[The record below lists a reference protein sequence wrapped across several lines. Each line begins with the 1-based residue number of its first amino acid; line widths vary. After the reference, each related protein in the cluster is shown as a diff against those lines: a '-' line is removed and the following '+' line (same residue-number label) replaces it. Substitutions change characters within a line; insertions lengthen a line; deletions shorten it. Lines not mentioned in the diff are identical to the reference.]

1 MKILLVT
8 QYFWPESFR
17 INDLAIELVNR
28 GHEVTVLTGKPNYP
42 SGKFFEGYNFW
53 GRKTEYLAG
62 VKIIRL
68 PIIPRGKGGGLLLA
82 LNYFSYA
89 FIASVY
95 AFFIRN
101 KYDVSFTFATSPITA
116 AFPALTYRS
125 RRKTPTCIWV
135 QDLWPESVA
144 AASNV
149 KSSFIM
155 KLLNRMVSFIYNRC
169 DKILISSRGFRS
181 AIVGK
186 YGHNAK
192 VEYIPNWAEDLYS
205 DSKSIDINKYKSI
218 VPSGFIVMFAGNIG
232 EAQDFESILKSAE
245 LTQEYSDI
253 KWVIVGDGRKK
264 LWLEEEVTKRNLH
277 NIYLLG
283 RYPLNEMPSFFYHA
297 DIMLMTLKD
306 EKIFSLTVPSKLQS
320 YMAFGKP
327 VVTMLNGEGSQV
339 VNDASCGLCS
349 NASNSDELARNIIK
363 LYQNRDIVD
372 QLGRNGKE
380 YYEKEFKK
388 EMIVSKIERIFKEL
402 NGSKNC

>member
-1 MKILLVT
+1 MKILLVS

-28 GHEVTVLTGKPNYP
+28 GHDVTVITGKPNYP
-42 SGKFFEGYNFW
+42 NGRFFEGYHFW
-53 GRKTEYLAG
+53 GIKTEYLAG

-89 FIASVY
+89 LIASIF
-95 AFFIRN
+95 AFFIRK

-116 AFPALTYRS
+116 AFPALVHRS
-125 RRKTPTCIWV
+125 RCKTPTCIWV

-149 KSSFIM
+149 KSSFVM
-155 KLLNRMVSFIYNRC
+155 KLLNKMVSFIYNRC

-181 AIVGK
+181 AIVNK
-186 YGHNAK
+186 YGHSAK

-205 DSKSIDINKYKSI
+205 NSKYIDIYKYGSI
-218 VPSGFIVMFAGNIG
+218 IPRGFIVMFAGNIG
-232 EAQDFESILKSAE
+232 EAQDFESILDAVENTK
-245 LTQEYSDI
+245 EYPDI
-253 KWVIVGDGRKK
+253 KWVILGDGRKK
-264 LWLEEEVTKRNLH
+264 HWVEDEVAKRNLQ
-277 NIYLLG
+277 NVSLLG
-283 RYPLNEMPSFFYHA
+283 RYPVNEMPSFFCHA

-327 VVTMLNGEGSQV
+327 VVTMLNGEGGQV
-339 VNDASCGLCS
+339 INDAKCGLCT
-349 NASNSDELARNIIK
+349 NASNADELARNIIE
-363 LYQNRDIVD
+363 LYHNREVVD

-388 EMIVSKIERIFKEL
+388 EMIVSKIERIFVEL
-402 NGSKNC
+402 NGYRNR

>member
-1 MKILLVT
+1 MKILLVS
-8 QYFWPESFR
+8 QYFWPETFR

-28 GHEVTVLTGKPNYP
+28 GHDVTVLTGKPNYP

-116 AFPALTYRS
+116 AFPALVYRS

-205 DSKSIDINKYKSI
+205 DSKSIDIDKYKSI
-218 VPSGFIVMFAGNIG
+218 IPNGFIVMFAGNIG
-232 EAQDFESILKSAE
+232 EAQDFESILNAVEFTKG
-245 LTQEYSDI
+245 YSDI
-253 KWVIVGDGRKK
+253 KWVVVGDGRKK
-264 LWLEEEVTKRNLH
+264 QWVEDEVAKRNLH
-277 NIYLLG
+277 NVYLLG
-283 RYPLNEMPSFFYHA
+283 RYPVNEMPSFFYHA

-306 EKIFSLTVPSKLQS
+306 KKIFSLTVP
-320 YMAFGKP
+320 
-327 VVTMLNGEGSQV
+327 
-339 VNDASCGLCS
+339 
-349 NASNSDELARNIIK
+349 
-363 LYQNRDIVD
+363 
-372 QLGRNGKE
+372 
-380 YYEKEFKK
+380 
-388 EMIVSKIERIFKEL
+388 
-402 NGSKNC
+402 